1 MESIDLG
8 YRIVKVNNLARE
20 LQKISGDVSAEPW
33 AEMANIAYEMS
44 YHLQNIINYCEEK
57 THG

>member
-20 LQKISGDVSAEPW
+20 LQKISGDMSTEPY

-44 YHLQNIINYCEEK
+44 YHLQNIINF
-57 THG
+57 